1 LLTRPAWR
9 TDPTRMRAASKG
21 AAKDLRIRRIRVLAA
36 VPIGHPAGQGEGLE
50 SRSSLQLVFDRCV
63 YPVARLVWAEAT
75 SQDGVFEATIP
86 LRREAWLNVAN
97 YCKKRAEQLEVL
109 GPDESANTWNSVAE
123 FILGE
128 IAAVEKRQKNR
139 EVYGSLADFVT
150 AVSARTD
157 IDKIRK
163 AQMIHDKA
171 CQLKLD

>member
-1 LLTRPAWR
+1 
-9 TDPTRMRAASKG
+9 MRAASKG
-21 AAKDLRIRRIRVLAA
+21 AAKDLRIRRIRVLAP

-86 LRREAWLNVAN
+86 LRRKAWLNVAN
-97 YCKKRAEQLEVL
+97 YCKKRAAQLEVL

-157 IDKIRK
+157 IDKTRK